1 MAMDRRSSRTS
12 IEQAIL
18 IFAFLLANL
27 RATIFIYLYPD
38 PSVPWGPAWIEIALW
53 IFITLAVGYDLSRN
67 DQVGAYLSLWRRNW
81 LLALFILLAFVS
93 ALWSIGPAVT
103 LFRSLELLFAS
114 LVAAYFG
121 MRLDPE
127 RMMDGLF
134 WFGTILFILSIALV
148 FGAPPTGT
156 MYWPPFNGAWR
167 GVYWH
172 RNHLAS
178 ITALLSIVYLCRML
192 LAFRDRNP
200 KGVLDGFFYLL
211 SLAILYFARSAAG
224 YILLIVLH
232 GFVFVAWIWLQIAQR
247 LHRRHYLIILGIA
260 VLSAILILSNLDVL
274 FGLFHR
280 DTTLTGRVGLW
291 SHLLDIGFRRPW
303 LGHGFGAVWTFESFR
318 EEIKGLARW
327 SAQPLIA
334 DNGLL
339 DIFLHL
345 GMIGVLSFLGVLA
358 LLTIRSVRYALAGK
372 TLAGFF
378 PLLIVVYAIFANI
391 SFSLLAESEV
401 FVWSLLVA
409 ALFMATP
416 PSRVMGPSELT

>member
-1 MAMDRRSSRTS
+1 MD
-12 IEQAIL
+12 QAIL

-38 PSVPWGPAWIEIALW
+38 PSVLWGPAWIEIALW
-53 IFITLAVGYDLSRN
+53 IFITLAVGYNLSRN
-67 DQVGAYLSLWRRNW
+67 DQVGEYLSLWRGNW

-103 LFRSLELLFAS
+103 WFRSLELLFAS

-121 MRLDPE
+121 MRLGPE
-127 RMMDGLF
+127 RVMEGLF

-148 FGAPPTGT
+148 ISAPPTGT

-178 ITALLSIVYLCRML
+178 VTALLNIVYLCRML

-200 KGVLDGFFYLL
+200 KGFLDGFFYLL

-224 YILLIVLH
+224 YILLIILH
-232 GFVFVAWIWLQIAQR
+232 GFVLVVWVWLGISHR
-247 LHRRHYLIILGIA
+247 LQRRHYLWILGIA
-260 VLSAILILSNLDVL
+260 ILGSMLILSNLDFV
-274 FGLFHR
+274 FGLFNR
-280 DTTLTGRVGLW
+280 NTTMTGRVPLW
-291 SHLLDIGFRRPW
+291 SGLLAIAFRRPW
-303 LGHGFGAVWTFESFR
+303 LGHGFGALWTLESFR

-345 GMIGVLSFLGVLA
+345 GIIGVLLFLGVLA
-358 LLTIRSVRYALAGK
+358 LLTIRSVRYALAQK

-378 PLLIVVYAIFANI
+378 PLLVLVYAFFANI
-391 SFSLLAESEV
+391 SFSLFAETEV
-401 FVWSLLVA
+401 FIWFLLVA

-416 PSRVMGPSELT
+416 SSENELTS